1 MKNISPWSDELPND
15 YQKIISDFG
24 LEKFNVNEFPNPT
37 HLMRRGIIFA
47 GRDLKAISDC
57 IKQKKEYYVL
67 SGIMTSS
74 EKIHF
79 GTKSVI
85 DMISYFQRNNA
96 QTYVCVAD
104 LEALCTRDISLEE
117 SRKRALNFHIP
128 MYLALGLDIK
138 KTTFYFQSENKNVM
152 HLSYAFSSKVTLN
165 EYRAIYGNSE
175 PSRIMA
181 ALTQSADILFPQTI
195 KKMPGIVP
203 VGVDQDPHIRLTRDI
218 VSRYKNYKFFTP
230 SSIYNKFLPSLDGS
244 LKMSK
249 SNPNS
254 SIFLPED
261 KNSVCKKIMRAL
273 TGGRKDV
280 EEQKTK
286 GGIPENC
293 MVFELYKQ
301 HLIEDDKQLNKVYD
315 ECKTGK
321 ILCGECKKNACEF
334 MGKFLDC
341 LNEKFLKSK
350 EEAANAKIL
359 KFENN

>member
-1 MKNISPWSDELPND
+1 MKNINPWSDELPKD
-15 YQKIISDFG
+15 YQEIINKFG
-24 LEKFNVNEFPNPT
+24 FEKFNVNEFPNPN
-37 HLMRRGIIFA
+37 HLMRRSIIYA
-47 GRDLKAISDC
+47 GRGLKIISEC
-57 IKQKKEYYVL
+57 IKQKKDYYVL

-85 DMISYFQRNNA
+85 DMISYFQKNNA
-96 QTYVCVAD
+96 QTYVCIAD
-104 LEALCTRDISLEE
+104 LEALCTRNISLEE
-117 SRKRALNFHIP
+117 SKKRALDFHIP
-128 MYLALGLDIK
+128 IYLALGLDIK

-175 PSRIMA
+175 PSRIFA

-195 KKMPGIVP
+195 KRMPGIIP

-218 VSRYKNYKFFTP
+218 VARSKDYKFFTP
-230 SSIYNKFLPSLDGS
+230 SSIYNKFVPSLDGS

-254 SIFLPED
+254 AIFLPED
-261 KNSVCKKIMRAL
+261 KNSACRKIMSAL

-280 EEQKTK
+280 EEQRKN

-301 HLIEDDKQLNKVYD
+301 HLIEDDKQLSKVYD

-321 ILCGECKKNACEF
+321 ILCGECKKNACEL
-334 MGKFLDC
+334 MGRFFDS
-341 LNEKFLKSK
+341 LNEKFIKAK
-350 EEAANAKIL
+350 EEIGNAKIL
-359 KFENN
+359 RFE